1 MRPVLRPGDGG
12 DHVKN
17 LQRGLNK
24 LGEILLVDGQFGPV
38 TQEAVAAARSALA
51 LPGPPVADARLSDA
65 LAELPDPFPSCTAS
79 GVTFI
84 AREEV
89 ISAANY
95 RRHRQAPTWPQPG
108 YGITIGIGYSLLC
121 AATPEVFTSDWGGQL
136 PPATIDRLV
145 PLVGKVGSAR
155 LLETVKDLVV
165 PFDVAMHVFATRS
178 LPRSFSATRSA
189 YPQVDA
195 LTAARRTALV
205 SLVHTRGSSLPQTL
219 DHLEMRTIRTLLA
232 SGYEDAVASQ
242 FDAMTRLW
250 DPFTR
255 PGPVRRRQAEAMLW
269 RSGFPALQLD

>member
-1 MRPVLRPGDGG
+1 MRRHSRAGGADARCPDPTPAPAPRTRTPHRTPHLALRTLALPSDPGCSVPPPRSFIPDMRPVLRPGDGG

-24 LGEILLVDGQFGPV
+24 LGEMLLVDGQFGPV

-51 LPGPPVADARLSDA
+51 LPGPPVADARLTDA

-121 AATPEVFTSDWGGQL
+121 AAPPEVFTSDWGGQL
-136 PPATIDRLV
+136 PPATID
-145 PLVGKVGSAR
+145 
-155 LLETVKDLVV
+155 
-165 PFDVAMHVFATRS
+165 
-178 LPRSFSATRSA
+178 
-189 YPQVDA
+189 
-195 LTAARRTALV
+195 
-205 SLVHTRGSSLPQTL
+205 
-219 DHLEMRTIRTLLA
+219 
-232 SGYEDAVASQ
+232 
-242 FDAMTRLW
+242 
-250 DPFTR
+250 
-255 PGPVRRRQAEAMLW
+255 
-269 RSGFPALQLD
+269 